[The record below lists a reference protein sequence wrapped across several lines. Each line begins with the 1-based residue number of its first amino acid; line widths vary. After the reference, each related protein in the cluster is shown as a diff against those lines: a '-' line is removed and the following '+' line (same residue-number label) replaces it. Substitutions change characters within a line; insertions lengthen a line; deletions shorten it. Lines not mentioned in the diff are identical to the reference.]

1 MYDPR
6 PMTSL
11 TRFTA
16 LCVGMLL
23 LAVPAAFACGELSAM
38 TSQCPM
44 AEMAEMGEMPG
55 STGTSICHDG
65 GQMTEDCC
73 DMRSAPEPMQALSYE
88 SAKLLTAL
96 EVTDLQLVAPIAP
109 AAPPHSTPPDGFRL
123 HDLGR
128 YTLFSS
134 FLL

>member
-1 MYDPR
+1 
-6 PMTSL
+6 MTSL
-11 TRFTA
+11 TRFIA

-23 LAVPAAFACGELSAM
+23 LAVPAAFACGELGAM
-38 TSQCPM
+38 SPDCP
-44 AEMAEMGEMPG
+44 MAEMGEMPG
-55 STGTSICHDG
+55 QTGTSICHG
-65 GQMTEDCC
+65 SGQMSEDCC
-73 DMRSAPEPMQALSYE
+73 DIRSAPEPMQALSYE

-96 EVTDLQLVAPIAP
+96 QVVDLPVVAPIAP
-109 AAPPHSTPPDGFRL
+109 AAMPLHSTPADAFRL